1 MHAQHSGV
9 LPRQDTCMRG
19 ELDAPAEPMLPGAK
33 DRIQVSAH
41 TTAHC
46 MLCHDSVFRNKRG
59 WDALSWISH
68 HNDFKQSIW
77 LRIKPEGVL

>member
-41 TTAHC
+41 TTAQC
-46 MLCHDSVFRNKRG
+46 MLFYGLISRGLKRQ
-59 WDALSWISH
+59 DVLS
-68 HNDFKQSIW
+68 
-77 LRIKPEGVL
+77 

>member
-41 TTAHC
+41 TTARC
-46 MLCHDSVFRNKRG
+46 MLCHDS
-59 WDALSWISH
+59 I
-68 HNDFKQSIW
+68 
-77 LRIKPEGVL
+77 